1 MFAIENCS
9 RKTHFVSVD
18 LLFCS
23 KNTTSTRVASFK
35 YIYPI
40 DSSLCILKKN
50 NLECKFIF
58 WHEFRTKNTF
68 VLSPYR
74 LPIIQGAT
82 AAFLMPVFA
91 LMSQPEWRCPFDD
104 EANGMNLLIFCNK
117 YTLSVNTH
125 GGIEIRLH
133 RCLRTLSTLH
143 FRFRPQG

>member
-1 MFAIENCS
+1 MQLITVLEKRILFLLIYC
-9 RKTHFVSVD
+9 FVVKIRRVPE
-18 LLFCS
+18 LLVL
-23 KNTTSTRVASFK
+23 NTFTRSIHHCVFK
-35 YIYPI
+35 
-40 DSSLCILKKN
+40 KKN